1 MEIFD
6 KRMDQ
11 IKAQLKKIAF
21 WDKKDKV
28 WILKD

>member
-1 MEIFD
+1 MEALD
-6 KRMDQ
+6 KRTEQ
-11 IKAQLKKIAF
+11 IKTQLKKIAF